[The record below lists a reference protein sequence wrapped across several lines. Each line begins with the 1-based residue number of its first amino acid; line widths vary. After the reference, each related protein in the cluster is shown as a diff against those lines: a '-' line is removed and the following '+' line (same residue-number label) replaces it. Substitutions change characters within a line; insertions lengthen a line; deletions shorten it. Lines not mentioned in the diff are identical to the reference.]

1 MRSERTTL
9 GFFRLQMVIKEAVR
23 VRATAEPPGT
33 GVGMGE
39 KVTP

>member
-1 MRSERTTL
+1 MPSERTTL
-9 GFFRLQMVIKEAVR
+9 EFFSLQMVIKEAVR

-39 KVTP
+39 KVIP